1 MKSRASYFSISIPLI
16 KENLR
21 RFWAIPAIGFL
32 AYFLS
37 SSFPILMS
45 YDNLNNMYGYIKMC
59 LTNLQ
64 PFFMATH
71 LIMPIITAVIIFRY
85 IQSSSSVTALH
96 SMPFTRAQLYNSNIL
111 SGLILIIVPLLAN
124 EIILQ
129 IIAKPTYDNYMYIHN
144 ESMSTILSSDAINI
158 FTRSN
163 VLQWF
168 WQSLIIVLVIYAIAV
183 FAGMV
188 TGNVVMHLSLAFG
201 FNFLAPA
208 LYATFIAYCSSYLY
222 GYTSTGAH
230 ENILISLSPFTKIF
244 DSTGNFSIP
253 LQIYYVLSV
262 ILILVVSYVLYL
274 NRKMEKTG
282 DSLIFNFM
290 IPTICYL
297 ISYFG
302 MTLMGYYFKSLNDNE
317 LNSELYFYAGLAAGA
332 IIFFAI
338 GRMIVLKTP
347 RIFNK
352 YSLKSFTVF
361 TILAVL
367 FISTI
372 TLDLTGF
379 ENRVPNI
386 NKVNEIS
393 LSRFDFTNNEIRFR
407 PYLYR
412 NKNFKDE
419 YNAFYFSNPQ
429 NIEAF
434 IGLHQDIVKNK
445 KQIQNEDNDDKKR
458 YTISFNYD
466 ISNPLGLTRRYSLG
480 YDRISNNKYLKQIY
494 ESSEFKKYFSFTN
507 LKYKRITNMRLN
519 NEKFYNGEDFLNLI
533 IADKNKINELINAME
548 QDFQDSTY
556 EEYLDRKHPYC
567 NIALNYKHLDAN
579 EKLVEDTLEFDILL
593 SDSNTIK
600 WLKDNDY
607 SQYIEITADMI
618 DNIGF
623 FNSGYNGSIDT
634 IDAKSQRTIKEDKYP
649 LTITDKNQIQ
659 EILNTYSTDNNNYD
673 NYYQGSIT
681 FNKNIVDSYEKSIY
695 YDADTAPSFIADYF
709 K

>member
-45 YDNLNNMYGYIKMC
+45 YKHLNNMYDYIRMC

-111 SGLILIIVPLLAN
+111 SGLILIVMPLLAN

-129 IIAKPTYDNYMYIHN
+129 VIAKPTYNNYMYTHN
-144 ESMSTILSSDAINI
+144 ESMSTILSSDAVNI
-158 FTRSN
+158 FTRIN

-168 WQSLIIVLVIYAIAV
+168 WQSLIIVLVIYAISV
-183 FAGMV
+183 LAGMV

-201 FNFLAPA
+201 FNFLAPS
-208 LYATFIAYCSSYLY
+208 LYLTFIAYCSSYLY
-222 GYTSTGAH
+222 GYTSKGAH
-230 ENILISLSPFTKIF
+230 DDILISLSPFTKVF
-244 DSTGNFSIP
+244 DSAGNFSIP
-253 LQIYYVLSV
+253 LQIYYILLAVIVL
-262 ILILVVSYVLYL
+262 IVSYLLYS

-282 DSLIFNFM
+282 DSLVFKFM

-297 ISYFG
+297 VSFFG
-302 MTLMGYYFKSLNDNE
+302 MTLMGYYFITLNDNE
-317 LNSELYFYAGLAAGA
+317 QLREFYFYAGLIAGS
-332 IIFFAI
+332 IIAFVI

-352 YSLKSFTVF
+352 NSLKSFAIYTVIA
-361 TILAVL
+361 TL
-367 FISTI
+367 FICSI

-386 NKVNEIS
+386 NKVNEVS
-393 LSRFDFTNNEIRFR
+393 LSRFEFSNNETRFK

-412 NKNFKDE
+412 NKNFKDD
-419 YNAFYFSNPQ
+419 YHSFYFSNPK
-429 NIEAF
+429 NIEAL
-434 IGLHQDIVKNK
+434 IGLHQDIVNNK
-445 KQIQNEDNDDKKR
+445 RDIENEENDNFR
-458 YTISFNYD
+458 HATINFNYYM
-466 ISNPLGLTRRYSLG
+466 SNPLGLTRRYSLN
-480 YDRISNNKYLKQIY
+480 YKRLLNNKYLKQVY
-494 ESSEFKKYFSFTN
+494 ESSEFKNYFSLIN
-507 LKYKRITNMRLN
+507 LKYKKITYLSLN
-519 NEKFYNGEDFLNLI
+519 ADKYYKAEDFANLI
-533 IADKNKINELINAME
+533 IADKHKINELINALE

-567 NIALNYKHLDAN
+567 KIQFNYKHLDKN
-579 EKLVEDTLEFDILL
+579 EKLVEDTLDFDILL
-593 SDSNTIK
+593 SDTNSIN
-600 WLKDNDY
+600 WLKNNGY
-607 SQYIEITADMI
+607 SQYLEITPDII
-618 DNIGF
+618 DHIGF
-623 FNSGYNGSIDT
+623 FKSDYNGSIDT
-634 IDAKSQRTIKEDKYP
+634 IDAKSQRTIEEDKYP
-649 LTITDKNQIQ
+649 LTITDKKQIQ
-659 EILNTYSTDNNNYD
+659 EILNTYSIDNNDYS
-673 NYYQGSIT
+673 NYYQGTIT
-681 FNKNIVDSYEKSIY
+681 YNKNKVDSYDVSIY
-695 YDADTAPSFIADYF
+695 YDADTAPSFIVDYF
-709 K
+709 N